1 MAALVS
7 RHTEHFA
14 TAPQIGPQDLVEI
27 AAMGFKTVVN
37 NRPDGEGG
45 PEQPANAEIE
55 AAAKAAG
62 LNYAYLPVISGQITE
77 QQARDFAH
85 LLATAPGPLLAFCR
99 SGARS
104 QNLYQLAG
112 MVAASPPTSR
122 Q

>member
-1 MAALVS
+1 MAAFVT
-7 RHTEHFA
+7 RHTENFA
-14 TAPQIGPQDLVEI
+14 TAPQISASDLAEI

-45 PEQPANAEIE
+45 AEQPINAEIE

-77 QQARDFAH
+77 QQARDFAV
-85 LLATAPGPLLAFCR
+85 LLANSPGPLLAFCR

-104 QNLYQLAG
+104 QNLYQLAH
-112 MVAASPPTSR
+112 MVSGTSPSA
-122 Q
+122 

>member
-1 MAALVS
+1 MAAIVN
-7 RHTEHFA
+7 RHSEDFG
-14 TAPQIGPQDLVEI
+14 TAPQISPQDCPEI

-45 PEQPANAEIE
+45 LEQPPNAEIE

-85 LLATAPGPLLAFCR
+85 LLATAPRPLLAFCR

-104 QNLYQLAG
+104 QNLYQLAA
-112 MVAASPPTSR
+112 MVAAADAASR

>member
-1 MAALVS
+1 MAALVT
-7 RHTEHFA
+7 RHTEDFA
-14 TAPQIGPQDLVEI
+14 TAPQVSPHDLAEI

-45 PEQPANAEIE
+45 AEQPSNAEIE
-55 AAAKAAG
+55 AAAQAAG

-85 LLATAPGPLLAFCR
+85 LLAHSPGPLLAFCR

>member
-1 MAALVS
+1 MAAFVS
-7 RHTEHFA
+7 RHTESFA
-14 TAPQIGPQDLVEI
+14 TAPQITSHDLAEI

-112 MVAASPPTSR
+112 MVS
-122 Q
+122 